1 MHYKTIDTFRSGH
14 AYELRITSDDNLDPT
29 STYLTYFPVFTCTH
43 LPETMPKDF
52 DKREYWHARFA
63 TETNFEWLA
72 TSEEFMRI
80 LEADADFSQG
90 LDRASSRVLQVG
102 FGTSD
107 LQNHLRAAG
116 FAHVLNVD
124 YEPLAVERGRQ
135 LEESAF
141 GDVRMGYA
149 VADATRLDADLGL
162 AGGGGERGS
171 RQETRKFDFVVDKST
186 VDAVSCGGE
195 EALLSMCRA
204 VRRCLAPR
212 GFWISLSYSRWRFDV
227 DGLPFWYE
235 EIARIPTR
243 KLKETDP
250 DIYHHCYKLT
260 PWDGSEEES

>member
-1 MHYKTIDTFRSGH
+1 MYPGIQVTIPSP
-14 AYELRITSDDNLDPT
+14 ELN
-29 STYLTYFPVFTCTH
+29 FPVAPFTS
-43 LPETMPKDF
+43 PKIMPTDF
-52 DKREYWHARFA
+52 DKQEYWHARFA

-80 LEADADFSQG
+80 LEADADFSQR
-90 LDRASSRVLQVG
+90 LSPASSRVLHVG

-116 FAHVLNVD
+116 FVHVLNVD

-135 LEESAF
+135 LEEAAF
-141 GDVRMGYA
+141 GGVRMGYA
-149 VADATRLDADLGL
+149 VADATRLDAEL
-162 AGGGGERGS
+162 AVAEGH
-171 RQETRKFDFVVDKST
+171 KFDFVVDKST

-195 EALLSMCRA
+195 AALLSMCHA
-204 VRRCLAPR
+204 VRRCLAPG

-227 DGLPFWYE
+227 DGLPFRYE
-235 EIARIPTR
+235 EIGRIPTR

-260 PWDGSEEES
+260 PRDDGSGAEW

>member
-1 MHYKTIDTFRSGH
+1 MYPGIPVTIPSPNLTFSH
-14 AYELRITSDDNLDPT
+14 PFPFTPPPLTSPG
-29 STYLTYFPVFTCTH
+29 
-43 LPETMPKDF
+43 TMPTDF
-52 DKREYWHARFA
+52 DKQEYWHARFA
-63 TETNFEWLA
+63 TETQFEWLA

-80 LEADADFSQG
+80 LEADADFSQN
-90 LDRASSRVLQVG
+90 LNRASSRILHVG

-116 FAHVLNVD
+116 FEQVLNVD

-135 LEESAF
+135 IEEAAF
-141 GDVRMGYA
+141 GGVRMGYV

-162 AGGGGERGS
+162 ADVAGQEEEEHRGGRKK
-171 RQETRKFDFVVDKST
+171 KFDFVVDKST

-195 EALLSMCRA
+195 AALLSMCRA
-204 VRRCLAPR
+204 VRRCLAPG
-212 GFWISLSYSRWRFDV
+212 GFWVSLSYSRWRFDV
-227 DGLPFWYE
+227 DGLPFRYE

-260 PWDGSEEES
+260 PRDDGSGAEW

>member
-1 MHYKTIDTFRSGH
+1 
-14 AYELRITSDDNLDPT
+14 
-29 STYLTYFPVFTCTH
+29 
-43 LPETMPKDF
+43 MPADF
-52 DKREYWHARFA
+52 DKQEYWHARFA

-80 LEADADFSQG
+80 LEADADFSRG
-90 LDRASSRVLQVG
+90 LDRASARVLHVG

-116 FAHVLNVD
+116 FRQVLNVD
-124 YEPLAVERGRQ
+124 YEPLAVERGRAA
-135 LEESAF
+135 EEARF
-141 GDVRMGYA
+141 RDVRMGYA

-162 AGGGGERGS
+162 GRAGGGARGQG
-171 RQETRKFDFVVDKST
+171 RGGFDFVVDKST

-195 EALLSMCRA
+195 EAFLSMCRA
-204 VRRCLAPR
+204 VRRCLAPG

-227 DGLPFWYE
+227 DGLPFRYE

-243 KLKETDP
+243 KISETDP

-260 PWDGSEEES
+260 PSDDSGAEW

>member
-1 MHYKTIDTFRSGH
+1 
-14 AYELRITSDDNLDPT
+14 
-29 STYLTYFPVFTCTH
+29 
-43 LPETMPKDF
+43 MPADF
-52 DKREYWHARFA
+52 DKQEYWHARFA
-63 TETNFEWLA
+63 TETKFEWLA

-80 LEADADFSQG
+80 LEADADFSQR
-90 LDRASSRVLQVG
+90 LNRASSRVLHVG

-116 FAHVLNVD
+116 FERVLNVD

-135 LEESAF
+135 LEEAAF
-141 GDVRMGYA
+141 GGVRMGYA

-162 AGGGGERGS
+162 AEEQDQGQERGQGEEKE
-171 RQETRKFDFVVDKST
+171 RRKFDFVVDKST

-204 VRRCLAPR
+204 VRRCLAPG
-212 GFWISLSYSRWRFDV
+212 GFWISLSYSRWRFDL
-227 DGLPFWYE
+227 DGLPFRYE

-260 PWDGSEEES
+260 PRDDSSGAEW

>member
-1 MHYKTIDTFRSGH
+1 
-14 AYELRITSDDNLDPT
+14 
-29 STYLTYFPVFTCTH
+29 
-43 LPETMPKDF
+43 MPKDF
-52 DKREYWHARFA
+52 DKQEYWHDRFA

-80 LEADADFSQG
+80 LEADADFSHK

-116 FAHVLNVD
+116 FVNILNVD

-135 LEESAF
+135 LEEGRFA
-141 GDVRMGYA
+141 DVRMGYA
-149 VADATRLDADLGL
+149 VADATRLDVDLGIL
-162 AGGGGERGS
+162 EDQGDGR
-171 RQETRKFDFVVDKST
+171 FDFVVDKST
-186 VDAVSCGGE
+186 VDAISCGGE

-204 VRRCLAPR
+204 IRRCLAPG

-227 DGLPFWYE
+227 DGLPFRYE

-243 KLKETDP
+243 KIRETDP

-260 PWDGSEEES
+260 PWDGSDSES